1 MSRFAAPARH
11 REVDVVGE
19 RMQPRQRIRVATVDR
34 ASGGHVILRARL
46 LRIACPTLRTFRR
59 IAAAARL
66 ARLGLIVLA
75 CATVGARAL
84 RRVATAMQPQRG
96 GVGVALR
103 LARTGTPRRE

>member
-1 MSRFAAPARH
+1 MSRFATPARH

-46 LRIACPTLRTFRR
+46 LLLACPTLR
-59 IAAAARL
+59 IVAGAHL
-66 ARLGLIVLA
+66 ATLGLLVLA

-84 RRVATAMQPQRG
+84 RRVPTAIQPQRS

-103 LARTGTPRRE
+103 LARTGTPRRA